1 MQSRLLWVDPTGRP
15 RAEHVLPAHF
25 KRGHELPLTIS
36 VSGDTQDVR
45 MYYRHVNQAETYLSV
60 AMQRQ
65 GSDHVAI
72 IPAAYTDT
80 TFPIEYF
87 FEFSNGD
94 GKKVLY
100 PGFASDLTNHPYFVV
115 LGE

>member
-1 MQSRLLWVDPTGRP
+1 M
-15 RAEHVLPAHF
+15 H
-25 KRGHELPLTIS
+25 
-36 VSGDTQDVR
+36 
-45 MYYRHVNQAETYLSV
+45 YRHVNQAEIYLSL

-94 GKKVLY
+94 GKKGLF
-100 PGFASDLTNHPYFVV
+100 PGFTSNLTNQPYFVV